1 MLTSRTLDYDPD
13 VANLYGQNWYY
24 PFPVEWGYSSYAF
37 FDGSTTDDFNGSTD
51 GNASYNSQPFAEW
64 GYYALTNTYV
74 GYGDKVKN
82 SVKAP
87 TNPSMGGKT
96 QTVSLYT
103 LMRQTAQVR

>member
-1 MLTSRTLDYDPD
+1 MGIQFLCI
-13 VANLYGQNWYY
+13 
-24 PFPVEWGYSSYAF
+24 

-51 GNASYNSQPFAEW
+51 GNTAYNKEPFAEW

-74 GYGDKVKN
+74 GYGDKVSN
-82 SVKAP
+82 GVKAP